1 MDKNC
6 ILPQMCVENDILK
19 VHFRHSWR
27 QYCLFW
33 WQRSKVQQLWDQKLH
48 LKDFFLHLHLIC
60 KGLLSSLQLNNF
72 LNRRLLRLFHGLGP
86 SIHRMCC
93 TWKILRLRH
102 WLLNHL
108 QKKGIFHKKQQQS
121 LTILA
126 VQSFVSNPIKRDFL
140 WVCNKEIQRRYF
152 VAYWQTFVLYK
163 FWKVHTN
170 KDEKNCESLF
180 ATQNFLQFDESF
192 LYFEFEEFSDKKLFK
207 SLI

>member
-1 MDKNC
+1 
-6 ILPQMCVENDILK
+6 MCVENDIWK

-152 VAYWQTFVLYK
+152 VAYWHTFVLYK
-163 FWKVHTN
+163 FWKVRIKMKKFVKVCFHSN
-170 KDEKNCESLF
+170 I
-180 ATQNFLQFDESF
+180 AMQNFLQFDESF